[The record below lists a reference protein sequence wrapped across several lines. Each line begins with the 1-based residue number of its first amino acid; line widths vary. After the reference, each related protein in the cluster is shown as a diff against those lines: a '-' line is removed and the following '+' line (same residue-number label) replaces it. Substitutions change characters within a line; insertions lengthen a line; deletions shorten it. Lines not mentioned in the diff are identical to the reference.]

1 MEDQSGPSDTQD
13 DDISP
18 PSPDFHG
25 FGDED
30 VPGRLVVETAGVD
43 DEEYVIS
50 VSREKPPSAPL
61 SPTQASSK
69 IIPKA
74 KSRVSGVT
82 GTLSRSKVYLLGM
95 VESKFKFAKL
105 PKTKAVLSVFL
116 SNFKETEGF
125 EMAAAQEAA
134 EIVLVQLKEVW
145 RHHFG
150 LRVIMGYDTD
160 MEETKKIISNDKNI
174 KKKILKVWKEWKEME
189 RTSKREDRCQTPG
202 FKKKEEKFV
211 NDVVDMPFNIL
222 RRDYEAVLKNDSG
235 IKDWKED
242 LAHLHNQL

>member
-1 MEDQSGPSDTQD
+1 MFLCSGGSS
-13 DDISP
+13 IN
-18 PSPDFHG
+18 G

-43 DEEYVIS
+43 DEEYVVS

-74 KSRVSGVT
+74 KSRVSGAT

-134 EIVLVQLKEVW
+134 EIVLVQLKGQARGKIDAKPQVS
-145 RHHFG
+145 R
-150 LRVIMGYDTD
+150 RR
-160 MEETKKIISNDKNI
+160 KKS
-174 KKKILKVWKEWKEME
+174 L
-189 RTSKREDRCQTPG
+189 
-202 FKKKEEKFV
+202 
-211 NDVVDMPFNIL
+211 
-222 RRDYEAVLKNDSG
+222 
-235 IKDWKED
+235 
-242 LAHLHNQL
+242 